1 MNIRREN
8 FMGRTFLFI
17 SPQYPQRLRFL
28 ANRLKAA
35 GFTVVGIGD
44 SDWASLAPELQGDL
58 AEYCKVNMNCYR
70 ADGSIEPD
78 AYAGIFNTACYLAD
92 KYGKPEYIESFNE
105 WWLPLDAQ
113 LRADLGVQGN
123 KPDELSHLNRKSLM
137 KERFRRAG
145 VSVVPGKL
153 VEDLPGMLRFM
164 NGICNNDII
173 VKPDHGVGASC
184 TYRIRTKEEAENFFA
199 NKNPAQRFYMERF
212 ISGEDRELLS
222 FDGITDADGKPAFF
236 IAHHY
241 CDGIME
247 VVGGGT
253 LSYNNL
259 KMSEMPEGLLK
270 AGLASVE
277 SFNIRKNFFHIEFF
291 KSGEKFFGLEINA
304 RPPGVVTLDMD
315 NHARGMDIWA
325 LYADICANGH
335 TCLGPSQDRIC
346 GYVGRLNSCDYRL
359 SHNDIM
365 ARFGSEIVF
374 HMPMD
379 SRVMGDYCYLT
390 ISDSQERREELR
402 RAITE
407 LR

>member
-1 MNIRREN
+1 
-8 FMGRTFLFI
+8 MGRTFLFI

-44 SDWASLAPELQGDL
+44 SDWGSLNPELQRDL

-70 ADGSIEPD
+70 PDGSID
-78 AYAGIFNTACYLAD
+78 QDVYAGIFNTACYLAD

-123 KPDELSHLNRKSLM
+123 KPDELWHLNRKSLM

-145 VSVVPGKL
+145 VNVVPGKL
-153 VEDLPGMLRFM
+153 VENISGMIKFM
-164 NGICNNDII
+164 NSCGNDII
-173 VKPDHGVGASC
+173 VKPDHGVGASS
-184 TYRIRTKEEAENFFA
+184 TYRIRTREEAERFFA
-199 NKNPAQRFYMERF
+199 NKNPEQQFYMEKF
-212 ISGEDRELLS
+212 ISGSDRELFS
-222 FDGITDADGKPAFF
+222 FDGITDADGKPAFY

-247 VVGGGT
+247 VVDGGT
-253 LSYNNL
+253 LSYNNIRL
-259 KMSEMPEGLLK
+259 SDIPEDLVR
-270 AGLASVE
+270 AGMASVE

-291 KSGEKFFGLEINA
+291 RSDGKFFGLEINA

-315 NHARGMDIWA
+315 NHARGMDLWA

-335 TCLGPSQDRIC
+335 TAIEGSQDRIC
-346 GYVGRLNSCDYRL
+346 GYVGMLNSCNYRL
-359 SHNDIM
+359 SHEEIM
-365 ARFGSEIVF
+365 RQFGNEIVF
-374 HMPMD
+374 DMPMD

-390 ISDSQERREELR
+390 LSDSPERCEELR
-402 RAITE
+402 RFITE

>member
-1 MNIRREN
+1 
-8 FMGRTFLFI
+8 MGRTFLFI

-44 SDWASLAPELQGDL
+44 SDWGSLNPELQRDL

-70 ADGSIEPD
+70 PDGSID
-78 AYAGIFNTACYLAD
+78 QDVYAGIFNTACYLAD

-123 KPDELSHLNRKSLM
+123 KPDELRHLNRKSLM

-145 VSVVPGKL
+145 VNVVPGKL
-153 VEDLPGMLRFM
+153 VENISGMIKFM
-164 NGICNNDII
+164 NSCGNDII
-173 VKPDHGVGASC
+173 VKPDHGVGASS
-184 TYRIRTKEEAENFFA
+184 TYRIRTREEAERFFA
-199 NKNPAQRFYMERF
+199 NKKPEQQFYMEKF
-212 ISGEDRELLS
+212 ISGSDRELFS
-222 FDGITDADGKPAFF
+222 FDGITDADGKPAFY

-247 VVGGGT
+247 VVDGGT
-253 LSYNNL
+253 LSYNNIRL
-259 KMSEMPEGLLK
+259 SDIPEDLVR
-270 AGLASVE
+270 AGMASVE

-291 KSGEKFFGLEINA
+291 RSDGKFFGLEINA

-315 NHARGMDIWA
+315 NHARGMDLWA

-335 TCLGPSQDRIC
+335 TAIEGSQDRIC
-346 GYVGRLNSCDYRL
+346 GYVGRLNSCNYRL
-359 SHNDIM
+359 SHEEIM
-365 ARFGSEIVF
+365 RQFGNEIVF
-374 HMPMD
+374 DMPMD

-390 ISDSQERREELR
+390 LSDSPERCEELR
-402 RAITE
+402 RFITE

>member
-1 MNIRREN
+1 
-8 FMGRTFLFI
+8 MGRTFLFI

-44 SDWASLAPELQGDL
+44 SDWGSLNPELQRDL

-70 ADGSIEPD
+70 PDGSID
-78 AYAGIFNTACYLAD
+78 QDVYAGIFNTACYLAD

-123 KPDELSHLNRKSLM
+123 KPDELWHLNRKSLM

-145 VSVVPGKL
+145 VNVVPGKL
-153 VEDLPGMLRFM
+153 VENISGMIKFM
-164 NGICNNDII
+164 NSCGNDII
-173 VKPDHGVGASC
+173 VKPDHGVGASS
-184 TYRIRTKEEAENFFA
+184 TYRIRTREEAERFFA
-199 NKNPAQRFYMERF
+199 NKNPEQQFYMEKF
-212 ISGEDRELLS
+212 ISGSDRELFS
-222 FDGITDADGKPAFF
+222 FDGITDADGKPAFY

-247 VVGGGT
+247 VVDGGT
-253 LSYNNL
+253 LSYNNIRL
-259 KMSEMPEGLLK
+259 SDIPEDLVR
-270 AGLASVE
+270 AGMASVE

-291 KSGEKFFGLEINA
+291 RSDGKFFGLEINA

-315 NHARGMDIWA
+315 NHARGMDLWA

-335 TCLGPSQDRIC
+335 TAIEGSQDRIC
-346 GYVGRLNSCDYRL
+346 GYVGRLNSCNYRL
-359 SHNDIM
+359 SHEEIM
-365 ARFGSEIVF
+365 RQFGNEIVF
-374 HMPMD
+374 DMPMD

-390 ISDSQERREELR
+390 LSDSPERCEELR
-402 RAITE
+402 RFITE

>member
-1 MNIRREN
+1 
-8 FMGRTFLFI
+8 MGRTFLFI

-44 SDWASLAPELQGDL
+44 SDWGSLNPELQRDL

-70 ADGSIEPD
+70 PDGSID
-78 AYAGIFNTACYLAD
+78 QDVYAGIFNTACYLAD

-123 KPDELSHLNRKSLM
+123 KPDELRHLNRKSLM

-145 VSVVPGKL
+145 VNVVPGKL
-153 VEDLPGMLRFM
+153 VENISGMIKFM
-164 NGICNNDII
+164 NSCGNDII
-173 VKPDHGVGASC
+173 VKPDHGVGASS
-184 TYRIRTKEEAENFFA
+184 TYRIRTREEAERFFA
-199 NKNPAQRFYMERF
+199 NKNPEQQFYMEKF
-212 ISGEDRELLS
+212 ISGSDRELFS
-222 FDGITDADGKPAFF
+222 FDGITDADGKPAFY

-247 VVGGGT
+247 VVDGGT
-253 LSYNNL
+253 LSYNNIRL
-259 KMSEMPEGLLK
+259 SDIPEDLVR
-270 AGLASVE
+270 AGMASVE

-291 KSGEKFFGLEINA
+291 RSDGKFFGLEINA

-315 NHARGMDIWA
+315 NHARGMDLWA

-335 TCLGPSQDRIC
+335 TAIEGSQDRIC
-346 GYVGRLNSCDYRL
+346 GYVGRLNSCNYRL
-359 SHNDIM
+359 SHEEIM
-365 ARFGSEIVF
+365 RQFGNEIVF
-374 HMPMD
+374 DMPMD

-390 ISDSQERREELR
+390 LSDSPERCEELR
-402 RAITE
+402 RFITE

>member
-1 MNIRREN
+1 
-8 FMGRTFLFI
+8 MGRTFLFI

-44 SDWASLAPELQGDL
+44 SDWGSLNPELQRDL

-70 ADGSIEPD
+70 PDGSID
-78 AYAGIFNTACYLAD
+78 QDVYAGIFNTACYLAD

-123 KPDELSHLNRKSLM
+123 KPDELRHLNRKSLM

-145 VSVVPGKL
+145 VNVVPGKL
-153 VEDLPGMLRFM
+153 VENISGMIKFM
-164 NGICNNDII
+164 NSCGNDII
-173 VKPDHGVGASC
+173 VKPDHGVGASS
-184 TYRIRTKEEAENFFA
+184 TYRIRTREEAERFFA
-199 NKNPAQRFYMERF
+199 NKNPEQQFYMEKF
-212 ISGEDRELLS
+212 ISGSDRELFS
-222 FDGITDADGKPAFF
+222 FDGITDADGKPAFY

-247 VVGGGT
+247 VVDGGT
-253 LSYNNL
+253 LSYNNIRF
-259 KMSEMPEGLLK
+259 SDIPEDLVR
-270 AGLASVE
+270 AGMASVE

-291 KSGEKFFGLEINA
+291 RSDGKFFGLEINA

-315 NHARGMDIWA
+315 NHARGMDLWA

-335 TCLGPSQDRIC
+335 TAIEGSQDRIC
-346 GYVGRLNSCDYRL
+346 GYVGRLNSCNYRL
-359 SHNDIM
+359 SHEEIM
-365 ARFGSEIVF
+365 RQFGNEIVF
-374 HMPMD
+374 DMPMD

-390 ISDSQERREELR
+390 LSDSPERCEELR
-402 RAITE
+402 RFITE